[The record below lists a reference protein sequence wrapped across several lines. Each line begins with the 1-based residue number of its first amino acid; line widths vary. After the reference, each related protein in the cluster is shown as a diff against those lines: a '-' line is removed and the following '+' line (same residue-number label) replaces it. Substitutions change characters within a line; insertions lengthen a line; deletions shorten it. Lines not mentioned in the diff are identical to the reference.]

1 MSVVVFY
8 YLLYLDAMHMTIAI
22 HPLQVVGK
30 CCEIIRAPDQ
40 LFLSVSIN
48 VHGHALFD
56 SLYQIQLVTAS
67 LQNNSGNNCKDS
79 LYGVVVTSINS

>member
-22 HPLQVVGK
+22 HPLQVVGRLL
-30 CCEIIRAPDQ
+30 ELQ

-48 VHGHALFD
+48 MHGHALFD